1 MIGFAHEVEIEAE
14 GRQEEPQ
21 EEKMPKGR
29 TDRASWDGDGNTHV
43 VLILALLLL

>member
-29 TDRASWDGDGNTHV
+29 TDRPAGMV
-43 VLILALLLL
+43 MEILMWY